1 MSRYEYKSPP
11 GPIIKTKAWAT
22 YVADMAKLG
31 IKVEHGIA
39 THERFGVELRRSNRE
54 LNS

>member
-1 MSRYEYKSPP
+1 MKHSEHKSPP

-31 IKVEHGIA
+31 MTVEHGIA
-39 THERFGVELRRSNRE
+39 THEIFGVELRRSNRE
-54 LNS
+54 FAS